1 MSTDGKNADLLID
14 PFSHLIKVASRVCY
28 TYLARIV
35 RATRSDKHSNLSAS
49 FSTSIRTMIGEGG
62 ERVDCFLFC
71 FFFLSFLFSSIGLD
85 EGQMVTHTYGVT
97 VKTVLFMVGK
107 DAVLM

>member
-1 MSTDGKNADLLID
+1 
-14 PFSHLIKVASRVCY
+14 
-28 TYLARIV
+28 
-35 RATRSDKHSNLSAS
+35 
-49 FSTSIRTMIGEGG
+49 MIGEGG